1 MAFLQLRSGDRGL
14 HQEPWRETTLQQVAD
29 CTVELRNREGGDA
42 ISAQGGG
49 KRDPSKCR
57 PRR

>member
-1 MAFLQLRSGDRGL
+1 MAFLQLRSGDRRL
-14 HQEPWRETTLQQVAD
+14 HQEPWREATLQQVAD

>member
-1 MAFLQLRSGDRGL
+1 MAFLELWSGDRGL
-14 HQEPWRETTLQQVAD
+14 NQEPWCEATLQQVAD
-29 CTVELRNREGGDA
+29 GAVELRNREGGNA

-57 PRR
+57 QLR